1 MEFCDKNGRTRSL
14 TIATDGTPSLDGV
27 PLLIE
32 SFCESAANCGMN
44 VVEFTDVLEELGNIY
59 FGGNTRRPRKMIEG
73 FWNWLDRAEWTC
85 DTDYV
90 EDNEDYE
97 EDDNDEED
105 NDYDDDVREDEA
117 YIHEYKGCGG
127 LIDMRFFDRFDY
139 PHTLAATTNGTLI
152 LDGKELT
159 AENFLVL
166 TAICGIDVP
175 RLFEWIETLRNT
187 FRGKRMYARLS
198 DEIETIY
205 DAWHEI
211 LEQNKA

>member
-1 MEFCDKNGRTRSL
+1 MLF
-14 TIATDGTPSLDGV
+14 I
-27 PLLIE
+27 
-32 SFCESAANCGMN
+32 
-44 VVEFTDVLEELGNIY
+44 
-59 FGGNTRRPRKMIEG
+59 
-73 FWNWLDRAEWTC
+73 
-85 DTDYV
+85 
-90 EDNEDYE
+90 
-97 EDDNDEED
+97 
-105 NDYDDDVREDEA
+105 
-117 YIHEYKGCGG
+117 
-127 LIDMRFFDRFDY
+127 DRFEY
-139 PHTLAATTNGTLI
+139 PHTLEATINGTLI

-166 TAICGIDVP
+166 TAICRIDVP